1 VGNNAAGGHAVWNTA
16 GADDGLRQAF
26 ESVAYSLYDSGHGA
40 WRGVNAS
47 PRFTLEFNTTG
58 AYDAAWGHE
67 IWRFDGNPKGA
78 RWLPRPGV
86 LSRSFI
92 IYND

>member
-1 VGNNAAGGHAVWNTA
+1 MGNNAAGGHAVWNTA
-16 GADDGLRQAF
+16 G
-26 ESVAYSLYDSGHGA
+26 
-40 WRGVNAS
+40 
-47 PRFTLEFNTTG
+47 FNITG

-67 IWRFDGNPKGA
+67 IWRFDGNQNDA